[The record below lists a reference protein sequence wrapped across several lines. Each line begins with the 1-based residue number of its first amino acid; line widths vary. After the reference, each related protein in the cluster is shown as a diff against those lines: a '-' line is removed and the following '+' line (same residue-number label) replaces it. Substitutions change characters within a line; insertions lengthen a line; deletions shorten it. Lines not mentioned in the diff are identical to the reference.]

1 MDDKKVIEI
10 EFCVKCNWLMR
21 SAWMAQ
27 ELILTFGKDLKAVS
41 LIPGDGGIFEIRTDK
56 IIIWSFKEKRRFPDI
71 KELKQL
77 ARNIISPEKDLGHL
91 DR

>member
-1 MDDKKVIEI
+1 MVEKKVIEI

-27 ELILTFGKDLKAVS
+27 ELISTFGSDLKAVN
-41 LIPGDGGIFEIRTDK
+41 LVPGDSGIFEIRTNQTV
-56 IIIWSFKEKRRFPDI
+56 IWSFKEKRRFPDI

-77 ARNIISPEKDLGHL
+77 VRDLISPGKDLGHL